1 MSLSVQVSA
10 MEVETMLHQE
20 IQWQLKHGIECEED
34 IKVLS
39 GRGTPPTTLWPGDE
53 LIA

>member
-1 MSLSVQVSA
+1 
-10 MEVETMLHQE
+10 MLHQE

-39 GRGTPPTTLWPGDE
+39 GRGTPPTTLWPEMNSSRE